1 MARED
6 IALMAHLMRR
16 AGFGASRDELEARA
30 ANGYEA
36 TVEELLN
43 PQAEPVDRYAFLRYH
58 PGFWKPITSP
68 GMGSA
73 AWFHTLLNTQRPLEE
88 KMVLFWHQV
97 LATGQSKVDHWHEL
111 IAQVDMFRDLG
122 MGNYRDL
129 LIELAKN
136 PAMIYWLDN
145 CDNHSHAVNE
155 NWGRELLE
163 LFSMGVGNYTETDV
177 REASRAFTGW
187 TIALA
192 PPRGYYNRWDWE
204 FEYIEEDH
212 DSSDKTFLGQT
223 GRFNGEDIIDI
234 VCQQS
239 ATAQF
244 VARHLYNFFV
254 ADEVPVPAWQ
264 ATPPRDPQAIET
276 LAQAFTASHY
286 DIRSVL
292 RVLFRSDFFKNA
304 RFARI
309 KSPAEVVVGLL
320 RLAGGAEFPA
330 PGIGNLAKQPSYM
343 GQDLLNP
350 PSVEGWHTGA
360 EWINSGTLMKRINFA
375 ADVLGDISRP
385 GISAIV
391 ERLKSQG
398 DLSPEAF
405 VDSCLDLIGPL
416 EVRPETRQQLLDH
429 ASEEG
434 PLGWGTEQD
443 AATSRTRV
451 GEMLQLI
458 ASLREFQYC

>member
-1 MARED
+1 MAHED

-16 AGFGASRDELEARA
+16 AGFGASRDELETRA
-30 ANGYEA
+30 ARGYEA

-43 PQAEPVDRYAFLRYH
+43 PQAEPVDRYTFLRYH

-97 LATGQSKVDHWHEL
+97 FATGQSKVDHWHEL
-111 IAQVDMFRDLG
+111 IAQVDMFRALG
-122 MGNYRDL
+122 MGNYREL
-129 LIELAKN
+129 LVELAKN

-187 TIALA
+187 TISLA

-212 DSSDKTFLGQT
+212 DDSEKTFLGQT

-234 VCQQS
+234 VCQQP

-254 ADEVPVPAWQ
+254 ADEVQVPAWQ
-264 ATPPRDPQAIET
+264 VTPPRDPQAIET

-292 RVLFRSDFFKNA
+292 RVLFLSDFFKNA

-309 KSPAEVVVGLL
+309 KSPAEVVVGIL

-350 PSVEGWHTGA
+350 PSVEGWHTGM

-385 GISAIV
+385 GISAMV

-398 DLSPEAF
+398 GLSPEAF

-416 EVRPETRQQLLDH
+416 EVRPETRQQLVDH

-434 PLGWGTEQD
+434 PLSWDAEQD
-443 AATSRTRV
+443 ADTSRARV

>member
-1 MARED
+1 
-6 IALMAHLMRR
+6 
-16 AGFGASRDELEARA
+16 
-30 ANGYEA
+30 
-36 TVEELLN
+36 
-43 PQAEPVDRYAFLRYH
+43 
-58 PGFWKPITSP
+58 
-68 GMGSA
+68 
-73 AWFHTLLNTQRPLEE
+73 
-88 KMVLFWHQV
+88 MVLFWHQV
-97 LATGQSKVDHWHEL
+97 FATGQSKVDHWHEL
-111 IAQVDMFRDLG
+111 IAQADMFRERG

-129 LIELAKN
+129 LVELAKN

-145 CDNHSHAVNE
+145 CDNHARAVNE

-163 LFSMGVGNYTETDV
+163 LFSMGVGNYSETDV

-187 TIALA
+187 TVALA

-212 DSSDKTFLGQT
+212 DDSEKTFLGHT

-234 VCQQS
+234 VCQQP

-244 VARHLYNFFV
+244 LARHLYNFFV
-254 ADEVPVPAWQ
+254 ADEVQVPAWQ
-264 ATPPRDPQAIET
+264 VTPPRDPEAIET
-276 LAQAFTASHY
+276 LAQTFIASQY

-292 RVLFRSDFFKNA
+292 RVLFLSDFFKNA

-309 KSPAEVVVGLL
+309 KSPAEVVVGIL

-350 PSVEGWHTGA
+350 PSVEGWHTGS

-375 ADVLGDISRP
+375 ADVLGDIDRP
-385 GISAIV
+385 GIRAMI
-391 ERLKSQG
+391 ERLESQG

-405 VDSCLDLIGPL
+405 VESCLDLIGPL
-416 EVRPETRQQLLDH
+416 QVRSETRQQLVNH

-434 PLGWGTEQD
+434 ILSWGTAQE
-443 AATSRTRV
+443 AETSSTRV